1 MYKRLEFD
9 KYKKYVKYEERL
21 DKKSNC
27 KYVFTTIKRNIK
39 SNERIFPRVRTTYNN
54 DVSTSLY
61 DYMSKEEVLFAINAG
76 IFNTQTGKPECLLIN
91 NRKIIVDQKETYIHT
106 SPKDGGEKRDEL
118 FILGIDDSGDLLIYD
133 PKTKAEDIINDGC
146 IDAIMGFVPLI
157 VNYKKTDLDYICSYI
172 SYDKHPRQIIGENDE
187 GDYFILTIL
196 KPGMTLDEA
205 RNLLIRLNVKLA
217 YNLDG
222 GSSTQTFFH
231 KNGLTPPYRGNT
243 GRKIPTIITFEVI
256 TGKME
261 IH

>member
-9 KYKKYVKYEERL
+9 KYKKYIKYVEKL
-21 DKKSNC
+21 DKESNC
-27 KYVFTTIKRNIK
+27 KYVLTTIKRNIS
-39 SNERIFPRVRTTYNN
+39 SNERIFPRVRTTYSN

-61 DYMSKEEVLFAINAG
+61 DYMCKEEVLFAINAG

-91 NRKIIVDQKETYIHT
+91 NKKIIVDQKETYIHT
-106 SPKDGGEKRDEL
+106 NPKDGGEKRDEL
-118 FILGIDDSGDLLIYD
+118 YILGIDDNGKLLIYE

-157 VNYKKTDLDYICSYI
+157 INYERIDVDYICSYI
-172 SYDKHPRQIIGENDE
+172 SYDKHPRQIIGENNE

-196 KPGMTLDEA
+196 DSGMTLDEA
-205 RNLLIRLNVKLA
+205 RNLLMKLKVKLA

-231 KNGLTPPYRGNT
+231 KNRLTPLYREDT

-256 TGKME
+256 TGNLE
-261 IH
+261 ID